1 MNIRDFADQFT
12 IYLFSQDANLAAF
25 IKSELVQA
33 KYDCHFFADHSEL
46 LAQIQKNPCH
56 ILIIDIQ
63 SLILPVHEL
72 LQNVLQISSEIELL
86 VISPA
91 DVSSRLKSYSSLNVN
106 QVLDRASEMLPMS
119 ISQSC
124 DLIAEKIY
132 RIYQNQQVYEQYEE
146 VQKNLTDLQRTLSSE
161 RSGPRI
167 RPFQSRI
174 AQYRSAQSKEEL
186 LDIFY
191 QLTQPQSWIF
201 LKYVPTIQT
210 FICVSYTGVPEQ
222 WGEGLSYKVPQ
233 KEKNFLQLIL
243 SGDLPESLKK
253 YLLSKFEVQ
262 HIKCI
267 PLIIRENIEGL
278 FISTQDITAE
288 VAEDF
293 SLMSLVYSNLMYES
307 QPKYLDVEDAL
318 TGFYNELFYKR
329 ILEKEIDR
337 SKRTLS
343 PLSVIKI
350 KIDKFIELEANYGKA
365 FMDEVIKKVA
375 EQIKKTSRLPDYIC
389 RTEEN
394 EFSLVLTNCHR
405 KGAAI
410 RAERLRQSLEME
422 SYTKAGLKITVS
434 QGISEYPSL
443 TSSKEELNR
452 SATDAM
458 DFISSKGGDKICI
471 YRAQK
476 EHRPDFT
483 VTT

>member
-12 IYLFSQDANLAAF
+12 IYLFSQDANLAAL

-119 ISQSC
+119 INQSC

-210 FICVSYTGVPEQ
+210 FICVSYSNIPDH

-233 KEKNFLQLIL
+233 KDKNFMSLLF
-243 SGDLPESLKK
+243 SGELPESLNK
-253 YLLSKFEVQ
+253 YLTDKFEVQ
-262 HIKCI
+262 IIKSI
-267 PLIIRENIEGL
+267 PLIIKDQVEGL
-278 FISTQDITAE
+278 LISTQDISAE

-293 SLMSLVYSNLMYES
+293 SLMTLVYANLLYES
-307 QPKYLDVEDAL
+307 QPKYLDVEDNL
-318 TGFYNELFYKR
+318 TGFYNELFFKR

-337 SKRTLS
+337 SKRTMS
-343 PLSVIKI
+343 PLSVVKI
-350 KIDKFIELEANYGKA
+350 KIDKFIEMEANYGQA

-375 EQIKKTSRLPDYIC
+375 DQIKKTSRLPDYLC
-389 RTEEN
+389 RTDEN

-443 TSSKEELNR
+443 TSSKDELER
-452 SATDAM
+452 SARDAM
-458 DFISSKGGDKICI
+458 EFISSKGGDKICI